1 MTIEEIRQYLRD
13 QYADIIKG
21 KKDPV
26 SYETWLEMLLAN
38 RYKSMIQEEEDGKV
52 KISRYNS

>member
-21 KKDPV
+21 KKNPV

>member
-1 MTIEEIRQYLRD
+1 MTIEQIRQYLRD
-13 QYADIIKG
+13 QYADKIKDV
-21 KKDPV
+21 KDPV